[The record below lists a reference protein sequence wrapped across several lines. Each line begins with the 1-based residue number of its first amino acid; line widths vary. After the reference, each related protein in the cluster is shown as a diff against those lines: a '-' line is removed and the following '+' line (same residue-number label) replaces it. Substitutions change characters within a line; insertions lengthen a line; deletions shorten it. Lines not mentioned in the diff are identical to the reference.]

1 MAHHPM
7 TEWSAQG
14 TQLQNPL
21 QWQASKPSWGYTPT
35 LWFFYRMIEVAYL
48 DARTIYP
55 ASALEQRNVAAPDA
69 PPPLLSGMAVPMVV
83 SDDEPLPAS
92 ALKYPGQPTDEALL
106 ARDWIARSEAAP
118 TWAYALGASH
128 EFLSFPECCQILGLD
143 PDVERAALL
152 EVIDKAVD
160 MDNDEAWARLDEL
173 STREP
178 QDDVEPLFDAPRVVP
193 ALDQMALF

>member
-1 MAHHPM
+1 VA
-7 TEWSAQG
+7 EQ
-14 TQLQNPL
+14 TQLDVSK
-21 QWQASKPSWGYTPT
+21 WQAATRGFVYTPA
-35 LWFFYRMIEVAYL
+35 LWFFFRMIEVAYL

-55 ASALEQRNVAAPDA
+55 ASAPGQRTATAPCAA

-83 SDDEPLPAS
+83 SEDEPLPAS
-92 ALKYPGQPTDEALL
+92 ALKYPGKPTDEALL

-160 MDNDEAWARLDEL
+160 SDNDEAWARLDEL
-173 STREP
+173 SAREP

-193 ALDQMALF
+193 ALDQLALFA

>member
-1 MAHHPM
+1 MA
-7 TEWSAQG
+7 EQSS
-14 TQLQNPL
+14 LDVSR
-21 QWQASKPSWGYTPT
+21 WQAATRGFVYTPT

-55 ASALEQRNVAAPDA
+55 ASAPGQRTATAPCAA

-83 SDDEPLPAS
+83 SEDEPLPAS
-92 ALKYPGQPTDEALL
+92 ALKYPGKPTDEALL

-193 ALDQMALF
+193 ALDQLALFA

>member
-1 MAHHPM
+1 MA
-7 TEWSAQG
+7 EQSK
-14 TQLQNPL
+14 LDVNR
-21 QWQASKPSWGYTPT
+21 WQAATRGFVYTPA

-55 ASALEQRNVAAPDA
+55 ASAPTRRDTAAPCA
-69 PPPLLSGMAVPMVV
+69 PPSLLSGIAAPMVV

-92 ALKYPGQPTDEALL
+92 ALKYPGRPTDEALL

-118 TWAYALGASH
+118 TWAYALGARH
-128 EFLSFPECCQILGLD
+128 EFMSFPECCQILGLD
-143 PDVERAALL
+143 AEVERVVLL

-160 MDNDEAWARLDEL
+160 TDNDEAWARLDEL

-193 ALDQMALF
+193 ALDQLALFA

>member
-1 MAHHPM
+1 MA
-7 TEWSAQG
+7 EQSS
-14 TQLQNPL
+14 LDVSR
-21 QWQASKPSWGYTPT
+21 WQAATRGFVYTPV
-35 LWFFYRMIEVAYL
+35 LWFFVRMIDVAYL
-48 DARTIYP
+48 DAQTIYP
-55 ASALEQRNVAAPDA
+55 ASVPGQRTAPCAA
-69 PPPLLSGMAVPMVV
+69 PPPLLSGMAIPMVV
-83 SDDEPLPAS
+83 SEDEPLPAS
-92 ALKYPGQPTDEALL
+92 ALKYPGKPTDEALL

-160 MDNDEAWARLDEL
+160 SDNDEAWARLDEL
-173 STREP
+173 SAREP

-193 ALDQMALF
+193 ALDQLALFA

>member
-1 MAHHPM
+1 M
-7 TEWSAQG
+7 EEQSS
-14 TQLQNPL
+14 LDVSR
-21 QWQASKPSWGYTPT
+21 WQAATRGFVYTPA
-35 LWFFYRMIEVAYL
+35 LWFFFRMIEVAYL

-55 ASALEQRNVAAPDA
+55 VNARGVQSNTATPCA

-92 ALKYPGQPTDEALL
+92 ALKYPGKPTDEALL

-160 MDNDEAWARLDEL
+160 SDNDEAWARLDEL
-173 STREP
+173 SAREP

-193 ALDQMALF
+193 ALDQLALFA